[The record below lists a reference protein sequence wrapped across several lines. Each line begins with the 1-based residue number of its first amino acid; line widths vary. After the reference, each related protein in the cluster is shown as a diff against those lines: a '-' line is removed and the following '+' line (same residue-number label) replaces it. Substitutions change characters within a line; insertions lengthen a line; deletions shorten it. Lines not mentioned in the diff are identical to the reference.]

1 MKKNFMTTQDVID
14 ICARLYDN
22 GGFSRTDIRFLL
34 ERWRDTSCWQATES
48 DIERVFDLI
57 VG

>member
-22 GGFSRTDIRFLL
+22 GYSRVGIRTLL
-34 ERWRDTSCWQATES
+34 FRWRDSGVWKAT
-48 DIERVFDLI
+48 DTDAERVFDLI